1 MNNLTWEYP
10 TEGKV
15 AEPKADAILAE
26 INGWKCADKSLLP
39 TFEDLKADGS
49 TASGCWIYTGVMP
62 EWGRNRANE
71 RDPKDFLG
79 HGWGFAWPKDTR
91 IIYNRAS
98 AKPDG
103 TPWSEEKKLV
113 WWDPEKQEWT
123 GNDISD
129 FKKTMSPDHKGDVTK
144 GGLDALDGDKPFGMH
159 PDGRGWLYVSS
170 GLKDG
175 PLPVHFEAL
184 ESVVRN
190 PIHPNQQTNP
200 PAIKKERPDNP
211 YADSPDDPR
220 FPYILTTYR
229 LTEHHTAGGMS
240 RSLSHLAEL
249 QPELF
254 AEISPE
260 LAGKAGI
267 VQNDWVTLVT
277 PRGIV
282 SAKALITARM
292 RPLQIDGRTIHQ
304 IGLPYHWGWK
314 GMATGDVANDLLA
327 ISQEPNVRILE
338 TKGLVCNLVRGRRA
352 EGKKALKQ
360 WRGLVE
366 EAS

>member
-1 MNNLTWEYP
+1 
-10 TEGKV
+10 
-15 AEPKADAILAE
+15 
-26 INGWKCADKSLLP
+26 
-39 TFEDLKADGS
+39 
-49 TASGCWIYTGVMP
+49 
-62 EWGRNRANE
+62 
-71 RDPKDFLG
+71 
-79 HGWGFAWPKDTR
+79 
-91 IIYNRAS
+91 
-98 AKPDG
+98 
-103 TPWSEEKKLV
+103 
-113 WWDPEKQEWT
+113 
-123 GNDISD
+123 
-129 FKKTMSPDHKGDVTK
+129 
-144 GGLDALDGDKPFGMH
+144 
-159 PDGRGWLYVSS
+159 
-170 GLKDG
+170 
-175 PLPVHFEAL
+175 
-184 ESVVRN
+184 VRN

-267 VQNDWVTLVT
+267 VQNDWVTLGT

-327 ISQEPNVRILE
+327 ISQEPNVRIME